1 MLKNEIN
8 DSQRGNHG
16 AFSLVEMLVS
26 MAILSVIMVSAA
38 TILRT
43 TQEVW
48 TTSWDRTSQFR
59 DARLAFEQIS
69 RNLSQSTLNTYWDY
83 DYSGNNADTG
93 VPEEYRRNSELHF
106 FADATSRFME
116 NKQAVTH
123 AVFFQAPLG
132 YTRDESYR
140 RLDGLLNGLGYFVE
154 YTDNE
159 YGKPQ
164 FLIAREKGKKPS
176 WRFRLMEFQPPTEF
190 NKVYESDEA
199 SREKAGKIKE
209 WFSSDQID
217 SYKRPLVDNII
228 ALIISPQ
235 LSRTPGPSQTD
246 ALRIAPLYRYD
257 SRNPAN
263 PDTLNVLPPLVKI
276 TLVAINEETAI
287 RLESETD
294 QGIIPSLV
302 APQWFKE
309 AKNYEKD
316 LEALKQ
322 SLTDRALNHRVFST
336 TVAIRS
342 AKWST

>member
-1 MLKNEIN
+1 MRKNRISDHRRN
-8 DSQRGNHG
+8 CHG

-26 MAILSVIMVSAA
+26 MAILSVIMVSASM
-38 TILRT
+38 ILKT

-48 TTSWDRTSQFR
+48 TTSWERTSQFR

-83 DYSGNNADTG
+83 DYSGSNAKTG

-106 FADATSRFME
+106 FTDATSRFME
-116 NKQAVTH
+116 SREAVTH

-159 YGKPQ
+159 FGKPQ
-164 FLIAREKGKKPS
+164 FLVAREKSKNS
-176 WRFRLMEFQPPTEF
+176 RWRFRLMEFQPPTEY
-190 NKVYESDEA
+190 NAVYEADEA
-199 SREKAGKIKE
+199 GGDSTEKIRE
-209 WFSSDQID
+209 WFSAEQITA
-217 SYKRPLVDNII
+217 YKRPLVDNII

-235 LSRTPGPSQTD
+235 LSRTPGVSKTN

-276 TLVAINEETAI
+276 TLVAIDEEAAI
-287 RLESETD
+287 RLESTTQPGE
-294 QGIIPSLV
+294 IPRLV
-302 APQWFKE
+302 QTQWFKE

-322 SLTDRALNHRVFST
+322 SLTDRSLNHRVFST